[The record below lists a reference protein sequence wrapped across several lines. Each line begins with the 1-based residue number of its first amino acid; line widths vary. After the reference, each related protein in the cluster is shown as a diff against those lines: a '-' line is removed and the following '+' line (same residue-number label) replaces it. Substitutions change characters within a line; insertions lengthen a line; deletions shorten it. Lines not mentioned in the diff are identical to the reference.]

1 MPDQQS
7 CQKVMRAG
15 ANRRKSSEV
24 LIYSPHI
31 SQTQFFPEL
40 LQRTPL
46 PPTPQAETAVCIAR
60 SCGKRSF
67 VIDFAQGHAHRTS
80 QCVNLTPPR
89 PTTHSPPPSPRCDVL
104 SSFRSLLSILTAV
117 HPCPERNYDS
127 AFCIA
132 RTRSTRTCI
141 ASLSGPTRCLE
152 MFLSWRTIGQ
162 YPHRPRAGL
171 GPSRPVL
178 TLRVVVAG
186 RVARPML
193 FTRAMCQSTFFGCGV
208 LYSCCEPR
216 NFMGRLLATEE
227 CWILLMNEHGS

>member
-1 MPDQQS
+1 
-7 CQKVMRAG
+7 MRAG

-40 LQRTPL
+40 LQRIPL
-46 PPTPQAETAVCIAR
+46 PPTPQAR
-60 SCGKRSF
+60 DSCLHRP
-67 VIDFAQGHAHRTS
+67 ILRQAQLCHRLCSRPCSSNFSMCQFDATQTDHS
-80 QCVNLTPPR
+80 QPATF
-89 PTTHSPPPSPRCDVL
+89 TRCDVL
-104 SSFRSLLSILTAV
+104 SSFRSLLSILNAV

-171 GPSRPVL
+171 GLPGPSGHFGSSSRDEW
-178 TLRVVVAG
+178 
-186 RVARPML
+186 ARPML

-227 CWILLMNEHGS
+227 CWTF